1 MKIRDRITFQF
12 TGIVAFNL
20 LIFISVIIYISA
32 LQRSAVFNHKLRDK
46 ALNTVRMLME
56 VDGIDVPL
64 LKKIRRNHMQS
75 LPMEFVR
82 IYGKSNN
89 VIFKDDTFSFKL
101 PMKELD
107 IVRSKGKSVY
117 SSGDRQLIALTY
129 NNKGGQYIVTA
140 SAIDMEGHR
149 NLQFLAMILII
160 AYFVSLFTLFFWG
173 RFFARNALKPIGK
186 IIDEVRGFAM
196 SEMRFRIAEGYN
208 KDEISMLAGE
218 FNQLFK
224 KVESAFEMQKR
235 FISNASHELR
245 TPLTS
250 IMGEIDVT
258 LMRDRDKEEYKVVLR
273 SIFEEAKKLRK
284 LSNGLLELAYTGIDE
299 RIVKL
304 NPINIEDFVSNIK
317 EELFRR
323 NKAHIMTLDF
333 SNIYNDHT
341 LEIIGNEELLLTAF
355 VNVLDNA
362 YKFSN
367 NKPVSIQ
374 VYKKANKVFFK
385 ITDEG
390 IGIPQKDID
399 NIFQPFYR
407 SEISETIPGYG
418 IGLSLVNKIVSLHG
432 GEVKID
438 SEVNKGT
445 SFIISF
451 SLRKQS
457 EIVRNMTV

>member
-1 MKIRDRITFQF
+1 M
-12 TGIVAFNL
+12 
-20 LIFISVIIYISA
+20 
-32 LQRSAVFNHKLRDK
+32 
-46 ALNTVRMLME
+46 
-56 VDGIDVPL
+56 
-64 LKKIRRNHMQS
+64 
-75 LPMEFVR
+75 
-82 IYGKSNN
+82 
-89 VIFKDDTFSFKL
+89 
-101 PMKELD
+101 
-107 IVRSKGKSVY
+107 
-117 SSGDRQLIALTY
+117 
-129 NNKGGQYIVTA
+129 TA